1 MTVPTVDIVRG
12 SDHNIKMVWK
22 DSLGDFLDF
31 TGFTLSFFDQ
41 SPGLTGRVTGTI
53 NLPLEGTL
61 AIKIEGSPPLSLGL
75 HSFRVLLTAG
85 ADTIASKRIYV
96 RVE

>member
-12 SDHNIKMVWK
+12 SDHTIKMVWK

-31 TGFTLSFFDQ
+31 TGFTLTFFDY
-41 SPGLTGRVTGTI
+41 SPKLVGRVTGTI
-53 NLPLEGTL
+53 SLPLEGTL
-61 AIKIEGSPPLSLGL
+61 TIKVEGSPPLPLGF

-85 ADTIASKRIYV
+85 ADTLSSKRIYF
-96 RVE
+96 RVV